1 MNKFKLTAV
10 LFASCILFGAYA
22 QGVDAKAGSSQ
33 SLKFAE
39 MSGKT
44 LDKIMSD
51 KKEKENYFVID
62 VREPNEYAAGHVRYA
77 INISV
82 NEIEKRINEISDLKD
97 KNVVVICQTGNR
109 SGHAAK
115 ILKMNGFTS
124 MFNAKGMR
132 QYKYT
137 AVTKTPNIRGKDL
150 QKAADD
156 GAYFIID
163 ARDEKDY
170 AEGRLKGA
178 VNITLDTLDKKMSE
192 IPKDRPIAV
201 YCYSGNRS
209 FELAERLTKAG
220 FKAVS
225 SLDGSTEYAFTM
237 VK

>member
-10 LFASCILFGAYA
+10 LFASCVLFGAYA

-115 ILKMNGFTS
+115 ILKMNGFAS
-124 MFNAKGMR
+124 VFNAKGMR

-156 GAYFIID
+156 GTYFIID

>member
-115 ILKMNGFTS
+115 TLKMNGFTS
-124 MFNAKGMR
+124 VFNAKGMR

-220 FKAVS
+220 FKAIS

>member
-33 SLKFAE
+33 SLKFSE
-39 MSGKT
+39 KSGKT

-124 MFNAKGMR
+124 VFNAKGMR

-220 FKAVS
+220 FKAIS

>member
-124 MFNAKGMR
+124 VFNAKGMR

-137 AVTKTPNIRGKDL
+137 AVTKTPNIRGKNL

>member
-82 NEIEKRINEISDLKD
+82 KEIEKRINEISDLKD

-124 MFNAKGMR
+124 VFNAKGMR

-220 FKAVS
+220 FKAIS

>member
-10 LFASCILFGAYA
+10 LFASCVLFGAYA

-124 MFNAKGMR
+124 VFNAKGMR

-220 FKAVS
+220 FKAIS

>member
-10 LFASCILFGAYA
+10 LFASCVLFGAYA

-33 SLKFAE
+33 PLKFAE

-115 ILKMNGFTS
+115 ILKMNGFAS
-124 MFNAKGMR
+124 VFNAKGMR

-220 FKAVS
+220 FKAIS

>member
-124 MFNAKGMR
+124 VFNAKGMR

-150 QKAADD
+150 KKAADD

>member
-10 LFASCILFGAYA
+10 LFASCVLFGAYA
-22 QGVDAKAGSSQ
+22 QGVDAKAGRSQ

-115 ILKMNGFTS
+115 ILKMNGFAS
-124 MFNAKGMR
+124 VFNAKGMR

-220 FKAVS
+220 FKAIS

>member
-124 MFNAKGMR
+124 VFNAKGMR

>member
-10 LFASCILFGAYA
+10 LFASCVLFSAYA
-22 QGVDAKAGSSQ
+22 QGMDANAGSSQ

-62 VREPNEYAAGHVRYA
+62 VREPNEYAAGHIRYA

-115 ILKMNGFTS
+115 ILKMNGFAS
-124 MFNAKGMR
+124 VFNAKGMR

>member
-1 MNKFKLTAV
+1 
-10 LFASCILFGAYA
+10 
-22 QGVDAKAGSSQ
+22 
-33 SLKFAE
+33 

-124 MFNAKGMR
+124 VFNAKGMR

>member
-39 MSGKT
+39 MSG
-44 LDKIMSD
+44 

-124 MFNAKGMR
+124 VFNAKGMR

>member
-1 MNKFKLTAV
+1 MNKSKLMAV
-10 LFASCILFGAYA
+10 LFACCLLFSAYG
-22 QGVDAKAGSSQ
+22 QGMDAKAGSSK

-39 MSGKT
+39 MSGET

-62 VREPNEYAAGHVRYA
+62 VREPDEYAEGHVSYA

-124 MFNAKGMR
+124 VFNAKGMR

-225 SLDGSTEYAFTM
+225 SFDGSTEYAFTM

>member
-22 QGVDAKAGSSQ
+22 QDVDAKAGSSQ

-124 MFNAKGMR
+124 VFNAKGMR